1 MRGYF
6 VVIYGE
12 LGLAIKLYIPL
23 APVSISYPSLLGDPS
38 TFIFLSFI
46 FSKTLKIQFSM
57 VGLARHVRSSRRALD
72 LIVNPRL
79 G

>member
-38 TFIFLSFI
+38 TLYLFIFYF
-46 FSKTLKIQFSM
+46 
-57 VGLARHVRSSRRALD
+57 
-72 LIVNPRL
+72 
-79 G
+79 